1 MGLLSTP
8 PGAARYNGG
17 NRSFYLQTW
26 LPPMPTPGDRF
37 NHLVEI
43 MRTLRSPGGCPWDR
57 EQTLASLRPF
67 LLEET
72 YEALEAIDRGDMADL
87 QEELGDLVFEVV
99 FMAQICAE
107 AGAFTVTDAIDTIA
121 TKLVRRHPHVFGGA
135 DRAHTADEVLGR
147 WEDLK
152 RDERA
157 ATGAAPK
164 ATLGGVPRTLPGLLR
179 AYEYGSRA
187 ASVGFDWSRAADVL
201 DKIEEEVRELREAVA
216 RAGTDAGR
224 ADTHA
229 GGAASGSAAPT
240 RHNETAAGAAVEE
253 EMGDLLF
260 AIANLSRK
268 LGVEPENALRRA
280 NDKFAARF
288 TALEARVAARG
299 ASMKAMPLEELE
311 EEWQGVKR
319 RET

>member
-1 MGLLSTP
+1 
-8 PGAARYNGG
+8 
-17 NRSFYLQTW
+17 
-26 LPPMPTPGDRF
+26 MPTPGDRF
-37 NHLVEI
+37 DNLVEI

-72 YEALEAIDRGDMADL
+72 YEALEAIDRGDLADL
-87 QEELGDLVFEVV
+87 QEELGDLLFEVV

-121 TKLVRRHPHVFGGA
+121 TKLVRRHPHVFGDA
-135 DRAHTADEVLGR
+135 ERARTADEVLGR

-152 RDERA
+152 REERA
-157 ATGAAPK
+157 AAGAAPK

-187 ASVGFDWSRAADVL
+187 ASVGFDWTRAADVL

-216 RAGTDAGR
+216 RASTDAGR
-224 ADTHA
+224 AGTHA

-299 ASMKAMPLEELE
+299 DSMKALSLEELE